1 MNQKRE
7 DSAKLA
13 AVSTCSF
20 AQLLSPSWRA
30 AAAMLS
36 MVRCVACVRTPGGR
50 DRGVR
55 KSQSGASS
63 IITDS

>member
-1 MNQKRE
+1 MMKQKRE

-13 AVSTCSF
+13 AVSTCSR

-36 MVRCVACVRTPGGR
+36 TVKCVDCVKTPAVDERCKDMNP
-50 DRGVR
+50 
-55 KSQSGASS
+55 S
-63 IITDS
+63 